1 MRWFKW
7 QLGRQNSGYRKMLL
21 AESKRFMFDC
31 WLIDIQTGV
40 EIREHTDPVP
50 KGFTHHRIN
59 MVLIKPKYGGNAQKI
74 VDFRIIDLPRI
85 YYFRPDIEMHRV
97 CEVLGGRMLILSIG
111 WCKKTLKVTT

>member
-40 EIREHTDPVP
+40 EIREHTDPE
-50 KGFTHHRIN
+50 I
-59 MVLIKPKYGGNAQKI
+59 
-74 VDFRIIDLPRI
+74 
-85 YYFRPDIEMHRV
+85 
-97 CEVLGGRMLILSIG
+97 GRAH
-111 WCKKTLKVTT
+111 V